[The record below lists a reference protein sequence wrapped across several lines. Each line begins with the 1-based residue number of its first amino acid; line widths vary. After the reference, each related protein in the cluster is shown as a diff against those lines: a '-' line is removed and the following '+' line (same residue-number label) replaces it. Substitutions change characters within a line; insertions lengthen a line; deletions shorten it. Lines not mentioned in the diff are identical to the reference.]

1 MFKKKIVLY
10 SLVFLLVGIV
20 GCSKEELSTDKERN
34 IDFTVLEQSEVP
46 VKLAERIA
54 EKKEKGFK
62 ITYVEEDYMYLA
74 IGYGK
79 QSTGGYSVSVKELYS
94 TKNSIC
100 IKTSLIGPNEND
112 MVLKAI
118 TYPYLVLKFEKI
130 DKDVIWK

>member
-1 MFKKKIVLY
+1 MFKKKMILYGMILVLIG
-10 SLVFLLVGIV
+10 VM
-20 GCSKEELSTDKERN
+20 GCSKEKLSTDKEEN

-46 VKLAERIA
+46 VKLAEKIA
-54 EKKEKGFK
+54 DKKEKGFK
-62 ITYVEEDYMYLA
+62 MTYIEEEYMYLA

-79 QSTGGYSVSVKELYS
+79 QPTGGYSISVKELYS

-118 TYPYLVLKFEKI
+118 TYPYIVIKLEKI